1 MTPPRTCDKCQRP
14 LTEIDFYGKW
24 LKGCIHCNVWTDT
37 NGARR
42 KIPKEDIEA
51 LKGLKHTKP

>member
-1 MTPPRTCDKCQRP
+1 MTCDKCQRP
-14 LTEIDFYGKW
+14 LTDIDFYGKW
-24 LKGCIHCNVWTDT
+24 LKGCIHCNVWTDS

-51 LKGLKHTKP
+51 LKGLKHTQP